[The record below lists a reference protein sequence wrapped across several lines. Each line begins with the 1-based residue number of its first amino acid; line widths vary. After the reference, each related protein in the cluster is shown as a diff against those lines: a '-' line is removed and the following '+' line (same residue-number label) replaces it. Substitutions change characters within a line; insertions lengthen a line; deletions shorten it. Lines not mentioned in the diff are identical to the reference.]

1 MEKYICANCGAV
13 IEDEEAMITAQDGKT
28 FCNEECAEE
37 KDYVQCE
44 CTDCGDWEPN
54 CVEVQNQGMVC
65 EYCREHGSYHQ
76 CEDCGDWCLDWD
88 MRYDDSGIWVC
99 DRCYDAGW
107 NTCDNCGC
115 LMRDE
120 DVHKINGYDYC
131 EACAEEIEDE
141 NEIIH
146 GYSYKPD
153 PDFYHTQEDFAH
165 GTPLYMGVELEVDK
179 GEAPQDL
186 AEELQDN
193 VSEIYCK
200 HDGSLDDGVEIVSH
214 PCTLAYHMDELDW
227 EWIRK
232 KCCEYGFTSHD
243 AGTCGLHVHV
253 NRDFFGNTQ
262 TEIDL
267 NIAKAVLLVNR
278 FWESHMIPFS
288 RRTEEQLNH
297 WASKN
302 EIALEDDD
310 NDATLA
316 NKARDLRNKGR
327 YYAVNLRN
335 DNTIEFRLFRGTLKA
350 STFNATLQFV
360 DTLCRFAKELNI
372 NDINKTTWE
381 DIFRDVDYPDL
392 IDYLTKRTTFHRQQE
407 AA

>member
-1 MEKYICANCGAV
+1 
-13 IEDEEAMITAQDGKT
+13 
-28 FCNEECAEE
+28 
-37 KDYVQCE
+37 
-44 CTDCGDWEPN
+44 
-54 CVEVQNQGMVC
+54 MVC
-65 EYCREHGSYHQ
+65 RYCREHGSYHQ
-76 CEDCGDWCLDWD
+76 CVDCMDWFRDEDMCH
-88 MRYDDSGIWVC
+88 DDNDVWVC
-99 DRCYDAGW
+99 DYCYNERWYNCDGCRCLVHAD
-107 NTCDNCGC
+107 
-115 LMRDE
+115 
-120 DVHKINGYDYC
+120 DVHTIDGYDYC
-131 EACAEEIEDE
+131 EDCAEEIEYATILD
-141 NEIIH
+141 
-146 GYSYKPD
+146 YSYKPN

-179 GEAPQDL
+179 GKNPEKL

-193 VSEIYCK
+193 VPEIYCK

-214 PCTLAYHMDELDW
+214 PCTLAYHMNELNW

-253 NRDFFGNTQ
+253 NRNFFGNTQ

-302 EIALEDDD
+302 EITLEDDD

-316 NKARDLRNKGR
+316 SKARDLRSKGR

-335 DNTIEFRLFRGTLKA
+335 ANTIEFRLFRGTLKA

-360 DTLCRFAKELNI
+360 DTLCRFAKKLNI

>member
-1 MEKYICANCGAV
+1 MSC
-13 IEDEEAMITAQDGKT
+13 
-28 FCNEECAEE
+28 
-37 KDYVQCE
+37 
-44 CTDCGDWEPN
+44 
-54 CVEVQNQGMVC
+54 
-65 EYCREHGSYHQ
+65 
-76 CEDCGDWCLDWD
+76 
-88 MRYDDSGIWVC
+88 DDNGIWVC
-99 DRCYDAGW
+99 DWCYDESW
-107 NTCDNCGC
+107 YTCDGCGC
-115 LMRDE
+115 LVRAD
-120 DVHKINGYDYC
+120 DVHTIDGYDYC
-131 EACAEEIEDE
+131 EACAEEMESAT
-141 NEIIH
+141 IH
-146 GYSYKPD
+146 DYSYKPD
-153 PDFYHTQEDFAH
+153 PDFHHTQEDFTH

-179 GEAPQDL
+179 GKDPEKL

-193 VSEIYCK
+193 VPEIYCK
-200 HDGSLDDGVEIVSH
+200 HDGSLEDGVEIVSH
-214 PCTLAYHMDELDW
+214 PCTLAYHMNELDW

-253 NRDFFGNTQ
+253 NRNFFGNTQ

-302 EIALEDDD
+302 EITLEDDD

-316 NKARDLRNKGR
+316 SKARDLRHKGR

-335 DNTIEFRLFRGTLKA
+335 ANTIEFRLFRGTLKA

-360 DTLCRFAKELNI
+360 DTLCRFAKELNV

>member
-28 FCNEECAEE
+28 FCSEECAEE
-37 KDYVQCE
+37 MGYYK
-44 CTDCGDWEPN
+44 CTNCGDWEPN
-54 CVEVQNQGMVC
+54 CVEVPNKGMVC
-65 EYCREHGSYHQ
+65 EYCREHAPYHQ
-76 CEDCGDWCLDWD
+76 CEDCGGWCRDWD
-88 MRYDDSGIWVC
+88 MRSDDNGIWVC
-99 DRCYDAGW
+99 DYCYDESW
-107 NTCDNCGC
+107 YTCDNCGC
-115 LMRDE
+115 LVRVD
-120 DVHKINGYDYC
+120 DVHTIDDYYYC
-131 EACAEEIEDE
+131 ETCAEEMESAT
-141 NEIIH
+141 IH
-146 GYSYKPD
+146 DYSYKPD
-153 PDFYHTQEDFAH
+153 PDFYGKREDFAH

-179 GEAPQDL
+179 GENPEKL
-186 AEELQDN
+186 AEELQNN

-200 HDGSLDDGVEIVSH
+200 HDGSLEDGVEIVSH
-214 PCTLAYHMDELDW
+214 PCTLAYHMDELNW

-302 EIALEDDD
+302 EITLERVTY
-310 NDATLA
+310 AT
-316 NKARDLRNKGR
+316 KADI
-327 YYAVNLRN
+327 
-335 DNTIEFRLFRGTLKA
+335 TP
-350 STFNATLQFV
+350 ST
-360 DTLCRFAKELNI
+360 
-372 NDINKTTWE
+372 
-381 DIFRDVDYPDL
+381 
-392 IDYLTKRTTFHRQQE
+392 
-407 AA
+407 

>member
-1 MEKYICANCGAV
+1 MEKYFCADCGAL
-13 IEDEEAMITAQDGKT
+13 IENEKAMITAQDGKT
-28 FCNEECAEE
+28 FCNEECAEAAGYY
-37 KDYVQCE
+37 K

-54 CVEVQNQGMVC
+54 CVEVPHQGMVC
-65 EYCREHGSYHQ
+65 EYCREYGPYHQ
-76 CEDCGDWCLDWD
+76 CEDCGDWCRDRD
-88 MRYDDSGIWVC
+88 MRCDGIWVC
-99 DRCYDAGW
+99 DYCYDESW
-107 NTCDNCGC
+107 YTCDGCGC
-115 LMRDE
+115 LVRAD
-120 DVHKINGYDYC
+120 DVHEIDGYNYC
-131 EACAEEIEDE
+131 EACAEEMESAT
-141 NEIIH
+141 IH
-146 GYSYKPD
+146 DYSYKPY
-153 PDFYHTQEDFAH
+153 PDFHHTQEDFTN

-179 GEAPQDL
+179 GQDPEKL
-186 AEELQDN
+186 AEELQVN
-193 VSEIYCK
+193 VPEIYCK

-214 PCTLAYHMDELDW
+214 PCTLAYHMNELNW

-253 NRDFFGNTQ
+253 NRNFFGNTQ

-302 EIALEDDD
+302 EITLEDDD

-316 NKARDLRNKGR
+316 SKARDLRNKGR

-335 DNTIEFRLFRGTLKA
+335 ANTIEFRLFRGTLKA

-360 DTLCRFAKELNI
+360 DTLCRFAKKLNI

>member
-1 MEKYICANCGAV
+1 MEKYFCADCGAL
-13 IEDEEAMITAQDGKT
+13 IENEEAMITAQDGET

-37 KDYVQCE
+37 AGYYKCA
-44 CTDCGDWEPN
+44 DCGDWESN
-54 CVEVQNQGMVC
+54 CVEVPNQGMVC
-65 EYCREHGSYHQ
+65 RYCREHGPYHQ
-76 CEDCGDWCLDWD
+76 CADCGDWCRDWD
-88 MRYDDSGIWVC
+88 MRCDDNGIWVC
-99 DRCYDAGW
+99 DWCYDASW
-107 NTCDNCGC
+107 YTCDNCGC
-115 LMRDE
+115 LIHAD
-120 DVHKINGYDYC
+120 DVHTIDGYDYC
-131 EACAEEIEDE
+131 EACAEEMESAT
-141 NEIIH
+141 IH
-146 GYSYKPD
+146 DYSYKPD
-153 PDFYHTQEDFAH
+153 PDFYQKHEDFAH

-179 GEAPQDL
+179 GENPEKL
-186 AEELQDN
+186 AEELQVN
-193 VSEIYCK
+193 VPEIYCK

-214 PCTLAYHMDELDW
+214 PCTLAYHMNELDW
-227 EWIRK
+227 EWI
-232 KCCEYGFTSHD
+232 
-243 AGTCGLHVHV
+243 
-253 NRDFFGNTQ
+253 
-262 TEIDL
+262 
-267 NIAKAVLLVNR
+267 R

-302 EIALEDDD
+302 EITLEDDD

-316 NKARDLRNKGR
+316 NKARDLRNEGR

-360 DTLCRFAKELNI
+360 DNLCRFAKKLNI

>member
-1 MEKYICANCGAV
+1 M
-13 IEDEEAMITAQDGKT
+13 
-28 FCNEECAEE
+28 
-37 KDYVQCE
+37 
-44 CTDCGDWEPN
+44 
-54 CVEVQNQGMVC
+54 
-65 EYCREHGSYHQ
+65 
-76 CEDCGDWCLDWD
+76 
-88 MRYDDSGIWVC
+88 
-99 DRCYDAGW
+99 
-107 NTCDNCGC
+107 
-115 LMRDE
+115 
-120 DVHKINGYDYC
+120 
-131 EACAEEIEDE
+131 
-141 NEIIH
+141 
-146 GYSYKPD
+146 
-153 PDFYHTQEDFAH
+153 
-165 GTPLYMGVELEVDK
+165 
-179 GEAPQDL
+179 
-186 AEELQDN
+186 
-193 VSEIYCK
+193 
-200 HDGSLDDGVEIVSH
+200 
-214 PCTLAYHMDELDW
+214 
-227 EWIRK
+227 
-232 KCCEYGFTSHD
+232 
-243 AGTCGLHVHV
+243 
-253 NRDFFGNTQ
+253 
-262 TEIDL
+262 

-360 DTLCRFAKELNI
+360 DTLCRFAKKLNI

>member
-1 MEKYICANCGAV
+1 
-13 IEDEEAMITAQDGKT
+13 
-28 FCNEECAEE
+28 
-37 KDYVQCE
+37 
-44 CTDCGDWEPN
+44 
-54 CVEVQNQGMVC
+54 MVC
-65 EYCREHGSYHQ
+65 KYCREHGSYHQ
-76 CEDCGDWCLDWD
+76 CEDCGDWFLNED
-88 MRYDDSGIWVC
+88 MRGDDNDIWVC
-99 DRCYDAGW
+99 DYCYDESW
-107 NTCDNCGC
+107 YTCNNCEC
-115 LMRDE
+115 LVHAD
-120 DVHKINGYDYC
+120 DVHEINDCYYC
-131 EACAEEIEDE
+131 ETCAEEIEDE
-141 NEIIH
+141 NETIH
-146 GYSYKPD
+146 DYSYKPD
-153 PDFYHTQEDFAH
+153 PDFYHTQEDFTH

-179 GEAPQDL
+179 GEDPQKL
-186 AEELQDN
+186 AEELQGN

-200 HDGSLDDGVEIVSH
+200 HDGSLEDGVEIVSH
-214 PCTLAYHMDELDW
+214 PCTLAYHTDELDW

-253 NRDFFGNTQ
+253 NRDFFGNNQ
-262 TEIDL
+262 NEIDL
-267 NIAKAVLLVNR
+267 NIAKVVLLVNR

-302 EIALEDDD
+302 EITLEDDD

-335 DNTIEFRLFRGTLKA
+335 ANTIEFRLFRGTLKA